1 MPIVYIEMWKG
12 RSLEQK
18 RELAKEITESM
29 NRIANVKPENIQVIF
44 LEIERDNWAI
54 GGKILE

>member
-29 NRIANVKPENIQVIF
+29 NRIANVKPENVQVIF